1 VGGNAL
7 HVGRHRSKGKER
19 GQASCLS
26 FSTDILGKADVHFLN
41 GTVEQ
46 FLKKQRQLCVGASVC
61 YSLGLTNSLRL
72 FEFVFAF
79 KLSNLPGLKSTW
91 IIFV

>member
-1 VGGNAL
+1 MKNSKVLKSIRRGVFIQAESLCIVGGNAL

-41 GTVEQ
+41 G
-46 FLKKQRQLCVGASVC
+46 KKKNKDNCA
-61 YSLGLTNSLRL
+61 
-72 FEFVFAF
+72 
-79 KLSNLPGLKSTW
+79 
-91 IIFV
+91 